1 MKNLIAFLSLIS
13 IFSVTNLDKTV
24 TTKPLTNHLEVSA
37 DETYLRITIE
47 RMRRPERFYNK
58 KFTA

>member
-1 MKNLIAFLSLIS
+1 MKNLIVFLGLIS
-13 IFSVTNLDKTV
+13 IFSISKIEEPIIVQPKASG
-24 TTKPLTNHLEVSA
+24 LEISA

-58 KFTA
+58 KNIA

>member
-1 MKNLIAFLSLIS
+1 MKNLIVFLGLIS
-13 IFSVTNLDKTV
+13 IFSISKIEEPVKIQPQATG
-24 TTKPLTNHLEVSA
+24 LEVSA

-58 KFTA
+58 KNIA

>member
-1 MKNLIAFLSLIS
+1 MKNLIVFLSLIS

-24 TTKPLTNHLEVSA
+24 TTKPLTNNLEVSA

>member
-1 MKNLIAFLSLIS
+1 MKNLIVFLGLIS
-13 IFSVTNLDKTV
+13 IFSISKIEEPLIV
-24 TTKPLTNHLEVSA
+24 KPKATGLEVSV

-58 KFTA
+58 KNIA

>member
-1 MKNLIAFLSLIS
+1 MKNLIVFLSLVS
-13 IFSVTNLDKTV
+13 IFSLSNLE
-24 TTKPLTNHLEVSA
+24 KPNHTSTSTSNLEVSV

-58 KFTA
+58 KNLA